1 MNTSQSGQ
9 LIELIYQS
17 AIDNG
22 LFVDLYEQLAEL
34 DLPADE
40 DAEVEQELLQHFQ
53 QSISIAKHVNQ
64 LHHQKKVAE
73 RIINQL
79 STAIL
84 VLDSDARVLYNNEQA
99 TVLLKQD
106 ARIKLVDGSL
116 QIQSEAESQ
125 ELRQTL
131 NSWKHHRKT
140 IDKAM
145 LLGKQSEHSSIMI
158 LSPAEDA
165 HQLLQEQLPDAACA
179 VLFIASKTT
188 GNKQQGARLQELYQ
202 LTPTEAD
209 ITLRLAYGQSID
221 DIALARKSTASTIR
235 SYIKV
240 IFQKTSTKR
249 QAELVT
255 LVLNAPLQV
264 GLAAQEHS
272 NSGSDIMIP
281 ANGNRIIAIRS
292 YGPDN
297 GTPMLLCHA
306 SMSSRFER
314 PLDLEFLDKHKLR
327 LLVLDRAGYGL
338 SDGPVYEKLTDIAV
352 DIMAVL
358 DFMQLDKIKLIGTV
372 AGGGYA
378 LAFASLHPEAVDEVI
393 LLEAFAPN
401 VLEHIIPAAPK
412 YYKTVPRV
420 VRAFPSL
427 AQKIM
432 QLTMHELSNDW
443 EKAYNNLKRFFNDS
457 DRQVFDAH
465 QVRSQAVKQATECSR
480 QGIKALARDI
490 KLIHQPWPFELKRI
504 YSVCYV
510 VYGNADPVASRYAAS
525 LLEELPNSRPI
536 FREGEGFAAMLYH
549 HFADILCQ
557 AGWIKP

>member
-1 MNTSQSGQ
+1 MNTSQSGSF
-9 LIELIYQS
+9 IELIYQS

-34 DLPADE
+34 NLPANGE
-40 DAEVEQELLQHFQ
+40 AEVEQELLQHFQ
-53 QSISIAKHVNQ
+53 QSLSIAKRVNQ
-64 LHHQKKVAE
+64 LQQQKKVAE
-73 RIINQL
+73 NIINRL

-84 VLDSDARVLYNNEQA
+84 VLDSDARVLYSNEQA
-99 TVLLKQD
+99 MALLKQD
-106 ARIKLVDGSL
+106 ARIKQIDGCL
-116 QIQSEAESQ
+116 QIQSKPENL

-131 NSWKHHRKT
+131 NSWKRDRT
-140 IDKAM
+140 TTDKAM
-145 LLGKQSEHSSIMI
+145 LLGKKSEHASVMI

-165 HQLLQEQLPDAACA
+165 HQLLQEQLPDTACG

-188 GNKQQGARLQELYQ
+188 GNAQQATRLQELYH

-209 ITLRLAYGQSID
+209 ITQRLCYGQSIE
-221 DIALARKSTASTIR
+221 DIALARQSKPATIR
-235 SYIKV
+235 GYIKI

-255 LVLNAPLQV
+255 LVLNAPLHV
-264 GLAAQEHS
+264 GLTAQEHS
-272 NSGSDIMIP
+272 NSGCDIMIP
-281 ANGNRIIAIRS
+281 AKGHRQLAVRS

-297 GTPMLLCHA
+297 GTAMLLSHA

-314 PLDLEFLDKHKLR
+314 PLDLAFLYEHKLR

-338 SDGPVYEKLTDIAV
+338 SDGPAYEQLTDIAD
-352 DIMAVL
+352 DILAVL
-358 DFMQLDKIKLIGTV
+358 AFMHIDKIKLIGTV

-378 LAFASLHPEAVDEVI
+378 LAFASRYPEAVDEII
-393 LLEAFAPN
+393 LLESFSPN
-401 VLEHIIPAAPK
+401 VMEHKIPAAPN

-420 VRAFPSL
+420 VRAFPTL

-432 QLTMHELSNDW
+432 QLSMHELSNDW
-443 EKAYNNLKRFFNDS
+443 EKAYDNLKRFFNDS
-457 DRQVFDAH
+457 DKQVFDADH
-465 QVRSQAVKQATECSR
+465 VRSQAVKQATECSR

-490 KLIHQPWPFELKRI
+490 KLIHQPWPFELKAIHNR
-504 YSVCYV
+504 CYV
-510 VYGNADPVASRYAAS
+510 VYGNADPVATCYAQN
-525 LLEELPNSRPI
+525 LLKELPNSRAI

-549 HFADILCQ
+549 NFADILCQ